1 VSPELFTLINTG
13 AMTVVVWIIPLSF
26 IPFFIWLERKG
37 SAIIQDRVG
46 PDRTNILGVR
56 LLGYI
61 QNFADTLKLLMK
73 ENLTPGRANG
83 FYFLLAPFWS
93 MTIALLPLLVIPLA
107 APMDLFGHTIRF
119 QAANFDFGALYL
131 FAITSMGVFGIIL
144 AGWSSNNKFALLG
157 GLRSSSQMIS
167 YELSMGLALVSL
179 VMVYQ
184 GVRMDGIVE
193 TQGNNL
199 TFFGLHLPLPG
210 WGIFLQPVAFLLF
223 LVSGFAETNRNPFD
237 LAEGESELVAG
248 YHVEYS
254 SVKFAL
260 FFMAEYVNM
269 AVVAFILSTLFLGGY
284 QVPFASTP
292 VLQSHPN
299 LALGLWGAILF
310 IGGGVAGFLLYRRAE
325 AQKYRYQGVKKWEP
339 YFLAGAACLKALLG
353 LAALI
358 WGLSGMALPGVL
370 AAFIVP
376 ILQFTC
382 LILKVF
388 FFCWLFVWVRWTL
401 PRFRYDQLMRLG
413 WRIMLPLAM
422 LNLLVTGL
430 LILAQ
435 RGNP

>member
-1 VSPELFTLINTG
+1 MSPELFALINRG

-37 SAIIQDRVG
+37 SAIIQDRSG
-46 PDRTNILGVR
+46 PDRTNILGFR
-56 LLGYI
+56 LLGFI
-61 QNFADTLKLLMK
+61 QNFADTLKLLLK
-73 ENLTPGRANG
+73 ENLTPAKSYG

-93 MTIALLPLLVIPLA
+93 MTIALLPLLVIPFA
-107 APMDLFGHTIRF
+107 APMDLFGHTILF
-119 QAANFDFGALYL
+119 QAANFDVGVLYI
-131 FAITSMGVFGIIL
+131 FAITSMGVFGVIL

-157 GLRSSSQMIS
+157 GLRSSAQMIS

-179 VMVYQ
+179 LMVYQ

-193 TQGNNL
+193 TQGKNL
-199 TFFGLHLPLPG
+199 VFFGQTMPLPA

-284 QVPFASTP
+284 QVPFVSTES
-292 VLQSHPN
+292 LQTDPR
-299 LALGLWGAILF
+299 LALGIWGALLLV
-310 IGGGVAGFLLYRRAE
+310 GGGLFGGFLFLQAE
-325 AQKYRYQGVKKWEP
+325 AQKHLYRGVKKWEP
-339 YFLAGAACLKALLG
+339 YLLSAAGMTKGLLG
-353 LAALI
+353 LAVILWSLLGGSLPSI
-358 WGLSGMALPGVL
+358 LSSL
-370 AAFIVP
+370 IVP
-376 ILQFTC
+376 VLQVTC
-382 LILKVF
+382 LFLKVL

-401 PRFRYDQLMRLG
+401 PRFRYDQLMRMG
-413 WRIMLPLAM
+413 WKLMLPLAM
-422 LNLLVTGL
+422 LNLLITGV
-430 LILAQ
+430 LILVQ
-435 RGNP
+435 R

>member
-1 VSPELFTLINTG
+1 VSPELFILINRG

-46 PDRTNILGVR
+46 PDRTHILGVR

-73 ENLTPGRANG
+73 ENLTPGKSYG

-93 MTIALLPLLVIPLA
+93 MTIALLPLLVVPFA
-107 APMDLFGHTIRF
+107 SPMDFLGQTVRF
-119 QAANFDFGALYL
+119 QAANFDVGVLYI
-131 FAITSMGVFGIIL
+131 FAITSMGVFGVIL

-157 GLRSSSQMIS
+157 GLRSSAQMIS

-179 VMVYQ
+179 LMVYQ
-184 GVRMDGIVE
+184 GVRMDRIVE
-193 TQGNNL
+193 VQGGPL
-199 TFFGLHLPLPG
+199 SIFGVTLPLPG

-284 QVPFASTP
+284 QVPFAPTE
-292 VLQSHPN
+292 VLRANPQ
-299 LALGLWGAILF
+299 LALGIWGAILLA
-310 IGGGVAGFLLYRRAE
+310 GGVIFGYFLFLQAE
-325 AQKYRYQGVKKWEP
+325 SQKHRYQGVKKWEP
-339 YFLAGAACLKALLG
+339 YLLSLAAFGKGLAG
-353 LAALI
+353 LAAIL
-358 WGLSGMALPGVL
+358 WSLLGGPLPGPI
-370 AAFIVP
+370 AALIVP
-376 ILQFTC
+376 ILQVTC

-401 PRFRYDQLMRLG
+401 PRFRYDQLMRMG
-413 WRIMLPLAM
+413 WKLMLPLAM
-422 LNLLVTGL
+422 LNLLVTGV
-430 LILAQ
+430 LILVQ
-435 RGNP
+435 R

>member
-1 VSPELFTLINTG
+1 MSPELFALINRG

-37 SAIIQDRVG
+37 SAIIQDRSG
-46 PDRTNILGVR
+46 PDRTNILGFR
-56 LLGYI
+56 LLGFI
-61 QNFADTLKLLMK
+61 QNFADTLKLLLK
-73 ENLTPGRANG
+73 ENLTPSKSYG

-93 MTIALLPLLVIPLA
+93 MTIALLPLLVIPFA
-107 APMDLFGHTIRF
+107 APMDLFGHTILF
-119 QAANFDFGALYL
+119 QAANFDVGVLYI
-131 FAITSMGVFGIIL
+131 FAITSMGVFGVIL

-157 GLRSSSQMIS
+157 GLRSSAQMIS

-179 VMVYQ
+179 LMVYQ

-193 TQGNNL
+193 TQGKNL
-199 TFFGLHLPLPG
+199 VFFGQTMPLPA

-284 QVPFASTP
+284 QVPFVSTES
-292 VLQSHPN
+292 LQTHPR
-299 LALGLWGAILF
+299 LALGIWGTLLLV
-310 IGGGVAGFLLYRRAE
+310 GGGLFGGFLFLQAE
-325 AQKYRYQGVKKWEP
+325 AQKHLYRGVKKWEP
-339 YFLAGAACLKALLG
+339 YLLSAAGMTKGLLG
-353 LAALI
+353 LAVILWSLLGGPLPSI
-358 WGLSGMALPGVL
+358 LSSL
-370 AAFIVP
+370 IVP
-376 ILQFTC
+376 VLQVTC
-382 LILKVF
+382 LFLKVL

-401 PRFRYDQLMRLG
+401 PRFRYDQLMRMG
-413 WRIMLPLAM
+413 WKLMLPLAM
-422 LNLLVTGL
+422 LNLLITGV
-430 LILAQ
+430 LILVQ
-435 RGNP
+435 R

>member
-1 VSPELFTLINTG
+1 VSPALFALLNRG
-13 AMTVVVWIIPLSF
+13 ALTVVVWIIPLSF

-37 SAIIQDRVG
+37 SAIIQDRSG
-46 PDRTNILGVR
+46 PDRTNIMGVR
-56 LLGYI
+56 MLGYI
-61 QNFADTLKLLMK
+61 QNFADTLKLLLK
-73 ENLTPGRANG
+73 ENLTPAKSYG

-93 MTIALLPLLVIPLA
+93 MMIALLPLLVIPLA
-107 APMDLFGHTIRF
+107 APMDIAGRTILF
-119 QAANFDFGALYL
+119 QAANFDVGVLYI
-131 FAITSMGVFGIIL
+131 FAITSMGVFGVIL

-157 GLRSSSQMIS
+157 GLRSSAQMIS

-179 VMVYQ
+179 LMVYQ

-199 TFFGLHLPLPG
+199 VFFGQALPLPG

-284 QVPFASTP
+284 QVPFASTE
-292 VLQSHPN
+292 VLRSHPN
-299 LALGLWGAILF
+299 LALGIWGAILLA
-310 IGGGVAGFLLYRRAE
+310 GGALFGYFLYLQAD
-325 AQKYRYQGVKKWEP
+325 AQKHRYQGVKKWEP
-339 YFLAGAACLKALLG
+339 YVLSFAAFGKGLVGLTALLWAIFG
-353 LAALI
+353 
-358 WGLSGMALPGVL
+358 GPLPGLVVSL
-370 AAFIVP
+370 SVP
-376 ILQFTC
+376 VLQFTC
-382 LILKVF
+382 LLLKVF

-413 WRIMLPLAM
+413 WKLMLPLAM
-422 LNLLVTGL
+422 LNLLVTAV
-430 LILAQ
+430 LILIQ
-435 RGNP
+435 K